1 MCLRE
6 PRHGKSRT
14 AQLFVQWLLGKDK
27 TKKIMTGSYNETV
40 ATQFAKGVRNA
51 IQEEKADEDRFV
63 YSDIFPGIEIKRGD
77 GAANLWSLEGGYNNY
92 LATSPTGT
100 ATGFGADILI
110 IDDVIKNALEAN
122 NQAVLEGHW
131 TWFTNTMLSRL
142 ETGGKMII
150 IMTRWATR
158 DLAGR
163 ILEEMPGSGYSIKHI
178 NMKAQNEDGLML
190 CEEVLSLEEYKKKI
204 KTMGKDI
211 ALANYE
217 QKPIDL
223 KGRLYSSLKTYDSLP
238 RDKSG
243 NSLFESIGMYVD
255 TADTGDDYLC
265 GYVFGLYER
274 KAYILDVIYTK
285 DPMEVTEGATA
296 QMIIDNNV
304 NTAIIESNNGGRG
317 FARNVKRILEEK
329 AWTRTRV
336 KWFHQTK
343 NKKAKI
349 LTNATAVMNN
359 IYFPKNWEDRW
370 PVLYKDM
377 YSYQVEGKN
386 LHDDAQDAI
395 SEIAERLTR
404 PKKFSF

>member
-1 MCLRE
+1 
-6 PRHGKSRT
+6 
-14 AQLFVQWLLGKDK
+14 
-27 TKKIMTGSYNETV
+27 MTGSYNETV